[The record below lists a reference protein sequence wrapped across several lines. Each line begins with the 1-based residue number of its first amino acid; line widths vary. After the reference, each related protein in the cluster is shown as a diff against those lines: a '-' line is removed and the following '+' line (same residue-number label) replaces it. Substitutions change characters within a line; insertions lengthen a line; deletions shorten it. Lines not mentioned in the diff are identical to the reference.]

1 MQGSPVPK
9 QYLPLAG
16 RCVLEWS
23 VAPLLARADCVD
35 VIVVLAADD
44 ARWSQ
49 TTLAR
54 DPRVT
59 VATGGAD
66 RAESVRN
73 GLHALSGRV
82 RPDEWVLVHDAARP
96 CLSEQDLNAL
106 LDALCDDPVGGLLAV
121 PVVDTL
127 KLAGPDGRVA
137 RTVERT
143 GLWRAATP
151 QLFRFDVLS
160 RGLTLAAQRGVA
172 VTDESQAVELLGLR
186 PRLVAG
192 SAENIKVTVAED
204 LARAER
210 ILAARRQSAGAQ
222 DGTA

>member
-1 MQGSPVPK
+1 
-9 QYLPLAG
+9 
-16 RCVLEWS
+16 
-23 VAPLLARADCVD
+23 
-35 VIVVLAADD
+35 
-44 ARWSQ
+44 
-49 TTLAR
+49 
-54 DPRVT
+54 
-59 VATGGAD
+59 
-66 RAESVRN
+66 
-73 GLHALSGRV
+73 
-82 RPDEWVLVHDAARP
+82 
-96 CLSEQDLNAL
+96 
-106 LDALCDDPVGGLLAV
+106 
-121 PVVDTL
+121 
-127 KLAGPDGRVA
+127 
-137 RTVERT
+137 
-143 GLWRAATP
+143 